1 MKHFFLYLGLII
13 VPLQLFAQN
22 DSAKI
27 QTTITDSIVYTC
39 SMHPEVISDKP
50 GKCPKCGMDLVQKNS
65 SSSEHKMD
73 MMDMMMMCPMHGMVD
88 MNHKHDDKKKNNMK
102 MMKGVGIAMVAMM
115 VVMMTMM
122 IIIIGGH

>member
-1 MKHFFLYLGLII
+1 MII
-13 VPLQLFAQN
+13 SLQLFAQN

-39 SMHPEVISDKP
+39 LMHPEVISDNP

-73 MMDMMMMCPMHGMVD
+73 MMMMCAMHGMVD
-88 MNHKHDDKKKNNMK
+88 MNHKHDDEKKDNKKTINMMGVTMLAVMVI
-102 MMKGVGIAMVAMM
+102 MMG
-115 VVMMTMM
+115 TMLV
-122 IIIIGGH
+122 IIGTR